1 MPLLT
6 VDCVRYRVPSWDNFK
21 ETIEIALRRT
31 IYPRLPIRIPNV
43 FRLLEEK
50 LMHFP
55 PCDTDVNVNVTVNI
69 FRGLMEGKVE
79 EITLAPHCEAM
90 LAAFVKF
97 CPDNELTTN
106 DGLAQICK
114 VLGFIHPCLLF
125 RKLTDYIL

>member
-1 MPLLT
+1 
-6 VDCVRYRVPSWDNFK
+6 
-21 ETIEIALRRT
+21 
-31 IYPRLPIRIPNV
+31 
-43 FRLLEEK
+43 
-50 LMHFP
+50 MHFP